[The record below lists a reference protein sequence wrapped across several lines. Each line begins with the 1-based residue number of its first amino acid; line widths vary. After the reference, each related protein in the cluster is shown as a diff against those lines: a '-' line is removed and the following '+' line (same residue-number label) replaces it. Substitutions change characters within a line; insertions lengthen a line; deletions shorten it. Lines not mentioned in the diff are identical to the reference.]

1 MKRDNNARPY
11 YNFVIS
17 AFYFRDDTHKFE
29 LLISVIR

>member
-11 YNFVIS
+11 YNFVIL